1 MSAHALDNSSDLY
14 IINGGRERRTKEGSE
29 GGREGGR
36 EVGEKEK
43 RRGKQNIILF
53 NYNRTL
59 QNLTEVRSV
68 ATFRLSQQLEFI
80 AIMKQP

>member
-14 IINGGRERRTKEGSE
+14 IINGGRERRTKEGS
-29 GGREGGR
+29 EGGR

>member
-36 EVGEKEK
+36 REREKK
-43 RRGKQNIILF
+43 GK
-53 NYNRTL
+53 
-59 QNLTEVRSV
+59 TEYYFV
-68 ATFRLSQQLEFI
+68 QL
-80 AIMKQP
+80 